1 MCAAL
6 QQRGFPAADLEQI
19 GAGSGDPLGSSIVV
33 ATLAIRSQLG
43 PRLAQVYAPTVIASF
58 GSGASLVQVRVTA
71 IGGAAAY
78 LAAEQADLQARQTA
92 GRELAAS
99 RAITA
104 PAAAKAALSAG
115 QVDSRLLITLVAL
128 AHSHPVQI
136 TGFSDSGPG
145 TEAGG
150 PLRMVTISAPTAS
163 YQHQVLAFL
172 QQQRP
177 PLLASFSERRY
188 GKATD
193 IQIEFTAPSPPGL
206 LDSIASG

>member
-19 GAGSGDPLGSSIVV
+19 GAGSGDPLGSGIVV

-43 PRLAQVYAPTVIASF
+43 ARLAQVYAPAVIASF

-78 LAAEQADLQARQTA
+78 LAAERADLQARQTA

-99 RAITA
+99 KAINA
-104 PAAAKAALSAG
+104 PAAARAALSAG

-128 AHSHPVQI
+128 AHSHLVQI

-145 TEAGG
+145 TGG
-150 PLRMVTISAPTAS
+150 PLRMVTINAPTAA
-163 YQHQVLAFL
+163 YQQQVLAFL

-177 PLLASFSERRY
+177 PLLASFSEHHH
-188 GKATD
+188 GKSTY